1 MNKSSSVNIS
11 SLIEAG
17 EINGFVTIEEIKECL
32 PSDIDEK
39 AFEKVVY
46 TIQELGITV
55 RNISDEE
62 IDTVDKLVDSIDRD
76 DAMDE
81 IASASDV
88 VSTDSTRLYMRNL
101 SRSPLLTKEKEYELC
116 DIIEKARQEHLNV
129 MLLSPSVCDH
139 LYGLLVDVVDK
150 KIDVNEVIDGI
161 SFLDEGIVI
170 SENEETD
177 LENEDD
183 DITAPLDFSEDDEDY
198 DLNDINSEKIR
209 VEIAIISEKVPAI
222 LDAMKEGLKE
232 GENSQIYLQS
242 CNDMNAL
249 LTDVRFTQKTVD
261 KLNVTLK
268 EDINK
273 IREKEKEIK
282 DIVTLK
288 ARVPFEDFRKA
299 FIGNEVNQDWH
310 LALNDKNKEKIQSH
324 LNKIAQKQEEIVAIV
339 GVNGLSVPKLKQIN
353 IKASNADETMR
364 DAKKKMI
371 ESNLRLVVSIAKKY
385 FHYGLTFLDVIQE
398 GNIGL
403 MKAVDKFEHRRG
415 FKFSTYATW
424 WIRQSITRALAD
436 QSRTVRV
443 PVYMVDSIQRLK
455 KATRII
461 LQETGKTPT
470 IEELAKYMGTT
481 EAKIKAIYAA
491 SKETVSL
498 ETPVGD
504 DGSSTLGDFI
514 EDEQMMPQESIE
526 KESQSKRLNSILS
539 TLNPREAKVLRMR
552 FGIDM
557 QREHTLEEVGE
568 DMNLTRERIRQI
580 EAKAID
586 KLKKPHRIE
595 EMQDLID

>member
-17 EINGFVTIEEIKECL
+17 EVNGFLTLEDIKEAL
-32 PSDIDEK
+32 PADTSEST
-39 AFEKVVY
+39 FEHVVH
-46 TIQELGITV
+46 TIQELGIV
-55 RNISDEE
+55 VNDASEE
-62 IDTVDKLVDSIDRD
+62 EHDTVDKFVDTIDRD

-101 SRSPLLTKEKEYELC
+101 SRSPLLTKEQEYELC

-129 MLLSPSVCDH
+129 MILSPSVCDD
-139 LYGLLVDVVDK
+139 LYSLLMDVVEK

-170 SENEETD
+170 SENEEED
-177 LENEDD
+177 VEDD
-183 DITAPLDFSEDDEDY
+183 AGITAPLNFSENEDEDY
-198 DLNDINSEKIR
+198 DINDINSEKIR
-209 VEIAIISEKVPAI
+209 VEIALISEKIPAI
-222 LDAMKEGLKE
+222 LVAMKEGLKE
-232 GENSQIYLQS
+232 GENSATYTQS
-242 CNDMNAL
+242 CNDMNML
-249 LTDVRFTQKTVD
+249 LTDIRFTQKTVD
-261 KLNVTLK
+261 KLNTTLK
-268 EDINK
+268 QDINK
-273 IREKEKEIK
+273 IREIEKEIK

-288 ARVPFEDFRKA
+288 ARVVFEDFRKA
-299 FIGNEVNQDWH
+299 FIGNEVNSNWH
-310 LALNDKNKEKIQSH
+310 IGLNDKNKEKIQAY
-324 LNKIAQKQEEIVAIV
+324 LEKIEQKQQGIIAIV
-339 GVNGLSVPKLKQIN
+339 GVNGLSVPKLKQIST
-353 IKASNADETMR
+353 KATNADGTMKG
-364 DAKKKMI
+364 AKKKMI

-385 FHYGLTFLDVIQE
+385 FHYGLTLLDVIQE

-491 SKETVSL
+491 AKETVSL

-504 DGSSTLGDFI
+504 DGASTLGDFI
-514 EDEQMMPQESIE
+514 EDEQMMPQEMIE
-526 KESQSKRLNSILS
+526 QESQNKRLNSILS
-539 TLNPREAKVLRMR
+539 SLNPREAKVLRMR

-586 KLKKPHRIE
+586 KLKKPHRVE

>member
-17 EINGFVTIEEIKECL
+17 EVNGFLTLEEIKETL

-39 AFEKVVY
+39 TLEHVVY
-46 TIQELGITV
+46 TIQELGIVV
-55 RNISDEE
+55 RNGSDEE
-62 IDTVDKLVDSIDRD
+62 HDTVDKLVDSIDRD

-139 LYGLLVDVVDK
+139 LYTILVDVVDK
-150 KIDVNEVIDGI
+150 KVDVNEVIDGI

-170 SENEETD
+170 SEDED
-177 LENEDD
+177 LE
-183 DITAPLDFSEDDEDY
+183 SEDDADIKAPLNFSEEDEEY
-198 DLNDINSEKIR
+198 DLNDINSEKMR
-209 VEIAIISEKVPAI
+209 VEIATISEKIPAI
-222 LDAMKEGLKE
+222 LEAMKAGLKE
-232 GENSQIYLQS
+232 GENSQLYIQS
-242 CNDMNAL
+242 CNDMNTL

-261 KLNVTLK
+261 QLNTTLK
-268 EDINK
+268 QDINK
-273 IREKEKEIK
+273 IRETEKEIK

-288 ARVPFEDFRKA
+288 ARVKFEDFRKA
-299 FIGNEVNQDWH
+299 FIGNEVNRDWH
-310 LALNDKNKEKIQSH
+310 INLNDKNKDQIMPH
-324 LNKIAQKQEEIVAIV
+324 IDKIAQKQESIIAIV
-339 GVNGLSVPKLKQIN
+339 GMNGLSVPKLKQIN
-353 IKASNADETMR
+353 TKATTADATMKE
-364 DAKKKMI
+364 AKRKMI

-385 FHYGLTFLDVIQE
+385 FHYGLAFLDVIQE

-443 PVYMVDSIQRLK
+443 PVYMVDSIQKLK

-461 LQETGKTPT
+461 TQETGKAPT

-491 SKETVSL
+491 AKETVSL

-514 EDEQMMPQESIE
+514 EDDQIMPHDIIE
-526 KESQSKRLNSILS
+526 TESQNKRLNSILS

-586 KLKKPHRIE
+586 KLKKPHRVE

>member
-11 SLIEAG
+11 SLIETG
-17 EINGFVTIEEIKECL
+17 EVNGFLTLEDIKEAL
-32 PSDIDEK
+32 PADTSEST
-39 AFEKVVY
+39 FEHVVH
-46 TIQELGITV
+46 TIQELGIV
-55 RNISDEE
+55 VNDASEE
-62 IDTVDKLVDSIDRD
+62 EHDTVDKFVDSIDRD

-129 MLLSPSVCDH
+129 MILSPSVCYD
-139 LYGLLVDVVDK
+139 LYTLLVDVVDK
-150 KIDVNEVIDGI
+150 KVDVNEVIDGI

-170 SENEETD
+170 SENEED
-177 LENEDD
+177 VEDDSDISSPLNFSENE
-183 DITAPLDFSEDDEDY
+183 DEDY
-198 DLNDINSEKIR
+198 DINDINSEKIR
-209 VEIAIISEKVPAI
+209 VEIAAISEKIPAI
-222 LDAMKEGLKE
+222 LSAMKEGLKE
-232 GENSQIYLQS
+232 GENSITYINA
-242 CNDMNAL
+242 CNDMNTL
-249 LTDVRFTQKTVD
+249 LTDIRFTQKTVD
-261 KLNVTLK
+261 KLNTTLK
-268 EDINK
+268 QDITK
-273 IREKEKEIK
+273 IREIEKEIK

-288 ARVPFEDFRKA
+288 ARVVFEDFRKA
-299 FIGNEVNQDWH
+299 FIGNEVNSNWYIG
-310 LALNDKNKEKIQSH
+310 LNDKNKEKIQAY
-324 LNKIAQKQEEIVAIV
+324 LEKIEQKQQAIVAIV
-339 GVNGLSVPKLKQIN
+339 GVNGLSVPKLKQIST
-353 IKASNADETMR
+353 KATNAHETMKG
-364 DAKKKMI
+364 AKKKMI

-385 FHYGLTFLDVIQE
+385 FHYGLTLLDVIQE

-461 LQETGKTPT
+461 LQETGKAPT
-470 IEELAKYMGTT
+470 IEDLAKYMGTT

-491 SKETVSL
+491 AKETVSL

-514 EDEQMMPQESIE
+514 EDEQMMPQEMIE
-526 KESQSKRLNSILS
+526 QESQNKRLNSILS
-539 TLNPREAKVLRMR
+539 TLDPREAKVLRMR

-586 KLKKPHRIE
+586 KLKKPHRVE

>member
-1 MNKSSSVNIS
+1 MNKNSSVNIS
-11 SLIEAG
+11 GLIETG
-17 EINGFVTIEEIKECL
+17 ESNGFLTQEDIREYL
-32 PSDIDEK
+32 PSDIEE
-39 AFEKVVY
+39 AVFEQVVQ
-46 TIQELGITV
+46 TIEELGISV
-55 RNISDEE
+55 RNSSSEE
-62 IDTVDKLVDSIDRD
+62 HDTVDKLVDTIDRD

-101 SRSPLLTKEKEYELC
+101 SRSPLLTKDKEYELC

-139 LYGLLVDVVDK
+139 LYSIITDVVDK
-150 KIDVNEVIDGI
+150 KIDVNEVIDGL
-161 SFLDEGIVI
+161 SFLDEGII
-170 SENEETD
+170 LSENDELDES
-177 LENEDD
+177 DD
-183 DITAPLDFSEDDEDY
+183 VDISAPLNFSEDDDEFNI
-198 DLNDINSEKIR
+198 NDANSEKIR
-209 VEIAIISEKVPAI
+209 VEMALISEKIPE
-222 LDAMKEGLKE
+222 LLSSMRNGLKE
-232 GENSQIYLQS
+232 GENSLAYEDAYQNIKS
-242 CNDMNAL
+242 L
-249 LTDVRFTQKTVD
+249 LVDVRFTQKTVD
-261 KLNVTLK
+261 KLNETLK
-268 EDINK
+268 ENINK
-273 IREKEKEIK
+273 IRQTEKDIK
-282 DIVTLK
+282 DIVTLQ
-288 ARVPFEDFRKA
+288 ARIIFEDFRKA
-299 FIGNEVNQDWH
+299 FISNEINENWH
-310 LALNDKNKEKIQSH
+310 LNLSSKNQEKIQSH
-324 LNKIAQKQEEIVAIV
+324 LSKIQVKQNVLIDII
-339 GVNGLSVPKLKQIN
+339 GDNGLSITKLKQIN
-353 IKASNADETMR
+353 TKATNAGETMKA
-364 DAKKKMI
+364 AKAKMI

-385 FHYGLTFLDVIQE
+385 FHYGLAFLDIVQE

-461 LQETGKTPT
+461 QQETGKVPT
-470 IEELAKYMGTT
+470 IEDLAKYMLTT

-491 SKETVSL
+491 AKETVSL

-504 DGSSTLGDFI
+504 DGTSTLGDFI
-514 EDEQMMPQESIE
+514 EDGQMMPQEMIE
-526 KESQSKRLNSILS
+526 QESQNKRLNNILS
-539 TLNPREAKVLRMR
+539 SLDPREAKVLRMR

-586 KLKKPHRIE
+586 KLKKPHRVE
-595 EMQDLID
+595 EMQGLMD